1 MLKNISNIIKLF
13 LKNKIITENNLDFAK
28 ILLKKKEK
36 LLILIIATLHAEMKQ
51 GSSCLPIENILK
63 KIKKQVPKNK
73 KKKITKINILKSLL
87 KFNMVSIYS
96 ENNITPIII
105 FNNKIYLYK
114 IWKMEN
120 KIAKFL
126 NINKKNNYI
135 NYKKLKI
142 NINNLF
148 NKIDKNLKIA
158 AKLAITKKITF
169 IMGGPGTGKTTLIKK
184 IIILLIYN
192 AKKKINIKLATP
204 TGKSAAKLTEEI
216 NKKIINKKITIKN
229 KKYIPK
235 QAYTIH
241 TLIGLD
247 YYKNNIYYKKE
258 NKLNIDVLIIDESSM
273 LDMQI
278 ISNIISAIPINT
290 QIIFIGDKD
299 QLDPIG
305 IGNILSD
312 IYALKKNKQNKSYI
326 NNKKNFKKNYKFN
339 TLCNNIHILKKNYRF
354 KKNSDIAKMAKAIN
368 SNNII
373 KVKNLLNSNTKNIKL
388 INVNK
393 KNNYLIL
400 INKFI
405 KIYKKILNML
415 QNKKPVINI
424 INYLNKYQLLCAL
437 KKGNFGTKKINN
449 DIKSILIE
457 KKLINYKSKMNKWY
471 IGQPIIITKNNYNLK
486 IYNGNIGII
495 LLDKNKKPNIFLKK
509 KQKNIKKIPIEFIK
523 HYKSAWSI
531 TVHKAQGSEFEKVSL
546 ILPNEHIPI
555 LNKKLIY
562 TAITRA
568 KKKIIIYT
576 NKKTLY
582 KSIKYYIKR
591 NTGLTEQI
599 NHSYKKKKV
608 IF

>member
-13 LKNKIITENNLDFAK
+13 LKNKIITENNLNFAK
-28 ILLKKKEK
+28 IILKKKVK
-36 LLILIIATLHAEMKQ
+36 LLILTIATLHAEMKQ
-51 GSSCLPIENILK
+51 GSSCLPIEKLLK
-63 KIKKQVPKNK
+63 KIKKQILKNK
-73 KKKITKINILKSLL
+73 RKKITKINILKSLL
-87 KFNMVSIYS
+87 KFNIVSIYN
-96 ENNITPIII
+96 EKKITPIII

-148 NKIDKNLKIA
+148 NKTDKHLKIA
-158 AKLAITKKITF
+158 AKLALTKKITF

-184 IIILLIYN
+184 IIILLLYN

-216 NKKIINKKITIKN
+216 NKKIKNKKIIIKN
-229 KKYIPK
+229 KKCIPK

-241 TLIGLD
+241 TLIGLN
-247 YYKNNIYYKKE
+247 YYKNKIYYKKE
-258 NKLNIDVLIIDESSM
+258 NTLNIDVLIIDESSM
-273 LDMQI
+273 LDMQV
-278 ISNIISAIPINT
+278 ISNIISAIQTKT

-312 IYALKKNKQNKSYI
+312 IYKLKKNKQNISYI
-326 NNKKNFKKNYKFN
+326 IHKKNFNKNYKSN
-339 TLCNNIHILKKNYRF
+339 MLCNNIYMLKKNYRF
-354 KKNSDIAKMAKAIN
+354 KKNSGIAKIAKAIN
-368 SNNII
+368 SNNMV
-373 KVKNLLNSNTKNIKL
+373 KVKSLLNSGLKDIKL
-388 INVNK
+388 ININK
-393 KNNYLIL
+393 KNNYSIL
-400 INKFI
+400 IHKFI

-415 QNKKPVINI
+415 KNKKPIINI
-424 INYLNKYQLLCAL
+424 INYLNKHQLLCAL
-437 KKGNFGTKKINN
+437 KKGNFGTKKINY
-449 DIKSILIE
+449 DIKLILIE
-457 KKLINYKSKMNKWY
+457 KKLINYKNKMKKWY
-471 IGQPIIITKNNYNLK
+471 IGQPIIITKNDYNLK

-495 LLDKNKKPNIFLKK
+495 LLDKNKKPNIFFKK
-509 KQKNIKKIPIEFIK
+509 KQKDIKKIPIEFIK

-568 KKKIIIYT
+568 KKKMIIYT

-582 KSIKYYIKR
+582 KSIQYYTKR
-591 NTGLTEQI
+591 NTGLIEQI
-599 NHSYKKKKV
+599 NYLYKK
-608 IF
+608 